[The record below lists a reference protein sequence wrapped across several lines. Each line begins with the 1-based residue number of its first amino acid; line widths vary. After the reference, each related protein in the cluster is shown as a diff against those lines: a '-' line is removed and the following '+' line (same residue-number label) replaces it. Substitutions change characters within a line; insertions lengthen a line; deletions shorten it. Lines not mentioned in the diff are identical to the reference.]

1 MNTRLFLKL
10 IFVLAVLLFMVM
22 MGLSND
28 HPARFK
34 LAKIGWEFEINA
46 AIMYFIFFGAGV
58 LTGAVIASGS
68 GKSSSSS
75 SKSK

>member
-1 MNTRLFLKL
+1 MNARLFMKVLF
-10 IFVLAVLLFMVM
+10 ILAVLLFMVM

-34 LAKIGWEFEINA
+34 LARVGWDFEVKA

-58 LTGAVIASGS
+58 LTGALIASG

-75 SKSK
+75 PKSK

>member
-1 MNTRLFLKL
+1 MNARLFLKL
-10 IFVLAVLLFMVM
+10 VVVLAIMLFMVM

-34 LAKIGWEFEINA
+34 LAKVGWEFEINA
-46 AIMYFIFFGAGV
+46 ALMYFIFFGAGV
-58 LTGAVIASGS
+58 LAGAVIASGG
-68 GKSSSSS
+68 GKPASS

>member
-10 IFVLAVLLFMVM
+10 VFVLAVLLFMVM

-58 LTGAVIASGS
+58 LAGAVIAAGG
-68 GKSSSSS
+68 GKSSSS